1 MKKLYYAISMMQE
14 TNYKSD
20 IVKTFIKEKINVIKN
35 GSGLSI
41 DTLAPAMFKT
51 RIQKPDKNNYAAQEQ
66 ICFLALFSHAIAAC
80 IFADD
85 NNIYKNDINGLENI

>member
-1 MKKLYYAISMMQE
+1 M
-14 TNYKSD
+14 
-20 IVKTFIKEKINVIKN
+20 VKTFIKEKINVIKN

>member
-1 MKKLYYAISMMQE
+1 
-14 TNYKSD
+14 
-20 IVKTFIKEKINVIKN
+20 
-35 GSGLSI
+35 
-41 DTLAPAMFKT
+41 MFKT

-85 NNIYKNDINGLENI
+85 NNIYKNVINGLENI